1 VNGLNKVSKRKPVI
15 NEEEGNNAGDLS
27 LFLSLALFSGEKSG
41 DKSEMGEALEWI
53 RESLQD
59 VLDDRDEE
67 SSEGIPLVPLT
78 DHSSAAMDSPS
89 FQKLLRALGFA
100 PPADA
105 QESYWRIPVNM
116 LTTTIQK
123 RCKLIGNALAGEFVI
138 AGKRSARAAP
148 RTDRDFLME
157 IYVHENI
164 LQRRNQ
170 SRCIRTSPTRMTART
185 TTSTCSKT

>member
-1 VNGLNKVSKRKPVI
+1 VNGLDKVSKRSRVV
-15 NEEEGNNAGDLS
+15 NEEEENNAGDLS
-27 LFLSLALFSGEKSG
+27 LSSLSLSLSVSLALFSGGKSG

-53 RESLQD
+53 RESLQE

-89 FQKLLRALGFA
+89 FQKLLRALGFV

-116 LTTTIQK
+116 LTTTLQK
-123 RCKLIGNALAGEFVI
+123 RCKLIESALAGEFVI

-157 IYVHENI
+157 IYVHGTSC
-164 LQRRNQ
+164 RDA
-170 SRCIRTSPTRMTART
+170 IRIGA
-185 TTSTCSKT
+185 